1 MKRVLALKQ
10 KVGELKPIT
19 FSDDEGCEGENTAAS
34 DVASDGESCSKDS
47 RSRRGSGGRK
57 RSRSSSEES
66 AEDSGASSS
75 STSSKGWRSDAS
87 MERSAKEAKDN
98 RGVGFEG
105 SQDGSPPP
113 RRRRRFS
120 RVSSSSSSEEDS
132 SQMEEG
138 AKKDGDS
145 LESQS
150 AERSRMVDELFKYDE
165 GQSSSSP
172 QNDDVDDDELEED
185 DEKGDSAKGDLGED
199 VVVAVA
205 NKNEAMF
212 EKDDAKDAAGFEV
225 DLTASHGGDG
235 RPSLANHPDVSRPE
249 FSNES

>member
-19 FSDDEGCEGENTAAS
+19 FSDDEGSEGENTAAR

-75 STSSKGWRSDAS
+75 STSSKGWCSDAS
-87 MERSAKEAKDN
+87 IERSAKEAKDN

-113 RRRRRFS
+113 RRRPRFS

-138 AKKDGDS
+138 AKEDGDS

-172 QNDDVDDDELEED
+172 QNDDVDGDEEED
-185 DEKGDSAKGDLGED
+185 DEKGDLGED
-199 VVVAVA
+199 AVVAVA
-205 NKNEAMF
+205 NKNEAMI